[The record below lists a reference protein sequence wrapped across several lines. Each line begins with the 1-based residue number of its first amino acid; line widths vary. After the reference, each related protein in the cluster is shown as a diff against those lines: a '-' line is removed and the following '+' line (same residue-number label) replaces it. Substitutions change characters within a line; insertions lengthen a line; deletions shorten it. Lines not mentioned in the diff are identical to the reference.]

1 MNPFIIFV
9 DVSENFKSEKSNI
22 KNNIKI
28 SHRGVHEILI
38 KCIHDVIVSCNLHET

>member
-28 SHRGVHEILI
+28 SHRGVHEILL
-38 KCIHDVIVSCNLHET
+38 NAYMM